1 MARAILIVLDSVGI
15 GAMDDAY
22 LFGDE
27 GSHTLKHTAEAV
39 GGLNLPNM
47 ENLGLGHIDEL
58 QGVARQNEVIGSFGR
73 MKEQANGKDTTT
85 GHWEM
90 MGHILYHAFP
100 TFPNGFPVALIEAFE
115 RRIGRKTLGNIVA
128 SGTVIIEELGREHMK
143 TGFPIVYTSA
153 DSVFQIAAHEEII
166 PLEDLYKMCQ
176 DARELLQGEWG
187 VGRVIA
193 RPFVGQPGHFARTS
207 NRHDYSLM
215 PGRTYLDLLTASGY
229 TVAGIGKIKDI
240 FAGQGVTC
248 HYPSKNNQEGMDQIL
263 LAMKEHTTGLIFAN
277 LVDFDMVYGH
287 RNNAKGYAE
296 ALEDFDK
303 GLEVILDHLLE
314 DDLLVITADHGCD
327 PTTVSTDHS
336 REYVPLLVYGK
347 KYRAGVDLKVR
358 QSFADLG
365 ATIVHHMGVRTDHN
379 LPGESFC
386 DLLRK

>member
-1 MARAILIVLDSVGI
+1 MARTILIVLDSVGI
-15 GAMDDAY
+15 GAMEDAY

-39 GGLNLPNM
+39 GGLNVPNM
-47 ENLGLGHIDEL
+47 ESLGLGHIDEL
-58 QGVARQNEVIGSFGR
+58 QGVSRQNEVIGSYGK

-90 MGHILYHAFP
+90 MGHILKHALP
-100 TFPNGFPVALIEAFE
+100 TFPNGFPPALIEDFE

-128 SGTVIIEELGREHMK
+128 SGTVIIEELGREHMD
-143 TGFPIVYTSA
+143 TGFPIIYTSA
-153 DSVFQIAAHEEII
+153 DSVFQIAAQEEVI

-176 DARELLQGEWG
+176 EARKLLQGEWG

-193 RPFVGQPGHFARTS
+193 RPFVGQPGHFVRTS

-215 PGRTYLDLLTASGY
+215 PGRTYLDLLTESGY
-229 TVAGIGKIKDI
+229 PVAGIGKIKDI
-240 FAGQGVTC
+240 FAGQGITR
-248 HYPSKNNQEGMDQIL
+248 HYPSKNNQEGMERIL
-263 LAMKEHTTGLIFAN
+263 QAMEGNKTGLIFAN

-287 RNNAKGYAE
+287 RNNVKGYAE

-303 GLEVILDHLLE
+303 GLKIVLEHLLE

-347 KYRAGVDLKVR
+347 KYRGGVDLKVR

-365 ATIVHHMGVRTDHN
+365 ATISDHLGVPKDPE
-379 LPGESFC
+379 LPGKSFW
-386 DLLRK
+386 DLIRK